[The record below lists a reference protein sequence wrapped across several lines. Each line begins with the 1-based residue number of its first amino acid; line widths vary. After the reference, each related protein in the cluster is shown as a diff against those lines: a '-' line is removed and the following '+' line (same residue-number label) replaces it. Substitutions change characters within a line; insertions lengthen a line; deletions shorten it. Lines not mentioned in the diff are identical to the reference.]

1 MIEYPASKGECPEGV
16 YTFGEFGGRY
26 LRETSDVGKYPRPE
40 KPLKIYEFEGCP
52 FCRKVREAVIWL
64 DLDVEFYPC
73 PQGGPTFREFVKSE
87 GGKSQFPYMVDDNA
101 GVAMYESDDIIDYL
115 YDKYGPG
122 KDKVSSLLRAGA
134 LTILTAGFGLA
145 PRMGAGSRYKPAKMP
160 EKPITVYSYEA
171 SPFCKLVREKL
182 VELEIPHLL
191 KASGRGSPKRQE
203 MMDKRG
209 RFQAPYIEDPNTGVA
224 MFESAAIVKYLEETY
239 AA

>member
-1 MIEYPASKGECPEGV
+1 MIRYPVLKGECPEGV

-134 LTILTAGFGLA
+134 FTILTAGFGLA

-160 EKPITVYSYEA
+160 EKPITVYSL
-171 SPFCKLVREKL
+171 SL
-182 VELEIPHLL
+182 IH
-191 KASGRGSPKRQE
+191 
-203 MMDKRG
+203 
-209 RFQAPYIEDPNTGVA
+209 I
-224 MFESAAIVKYLEETY
+224 
-239 AA
+239 